1 MNLIYQSSN
10 YNPENPLILDI
21 LIQTKKSF
29 RYAREVRKEKSKR
42 AKAHSA
48 MKSSPH
54 HYTQPENQYGRSSCR
69 DCGCSDK
76 QNGNVQDRSPTNHRA
91 AA

>member
-42 AKAHSA
+42 AKAH
-48 MKSSPH
+48 
-54 HYTQPENQYGRSSCR
+54 
-69 DCGCSDK
+69 
-76 QNGNVQDRSPTNHRA
+76 
-91 AA
+91 

>member
-21 LIQTKKSF
+21 LIQTKNFS
-29 RYAREVRKEKSKR
+29 RYARGIRKEKSKR

-48 MKSSPH
+48 IKSSPH
-54 HYTQPENQYGRSSCR
+54 HYTQRENQECCR
-69 DCGCSDK
+69 RRQDCRRSDK
-76 QNGNVQDRSPTNHRA
+76 QNGKVQDRSTTNHRA

>member
-10 YNPENPLILDI
+10 YNPENPLILVI
-21 LIQTKKSF
+21 LILTKNFS
-29 RYAREVRKEKSKR
+29 RYARGIRKEKSKR

-54 HYTQPENQYGRSSCR
+54 HYTQPENQYCSGRRRECR
-69 DCGCSDK
+69 WRDK
-76 QNGNVQDRSPTNHRA
+76 QNGKLQEG
-91 AA
+91 